1 MYKAEII
8 SSEVEL
14 TKKEKIMYKQFDE
27 AVSLDKVVTV
37 EDGILINIVN
47 IIEVNVH
54 NDSIKASD
62 KEYTKYL
69 YITDDGTRYSSGSKP
84 LYESIKDIWDEMEE
98 EMIEVKIIK
107 KASSNYPD
115 RCFMTAV
122 LV

>member
-14 TKKEKIMYKQFDE
+14 TKKEKVMYKQFDE
-27 AVSLDKVVTV
+27 VVSLDKVVTLD
-37 EDGILINIVN
+37 DGLLINLVN
-47 IIEVNVH
+47 IIVVMVH
-54 NDSIKASD
+54 NDSIKSED
-62 KEYTKYL
+62 KEYSKCL
-69 YITDDGTRYSSGSKP
+69 YIDQDGTRYSSGSKS
-84 LYESIKDIWDEMEE
+84 LYDSIKGIWDEMEE
-98 EMIEVKIIK
+98 EMVEVKVIK